1 MLVPAAAGALVLRRR
16 EALRRR
22 AERLRRGD
30 NAARIL
36 AAWRELQRLHRYG
49 VRAPEALEQIALE
62 ARFSSHEMTDEQRE
76 QVFRF
81 LERERTRLAKE
92 LPPLRR
98 LVARYVLALL

>member
-1 MLVPAAAGALVLRRR
+1 M
-16 EALRRR
+16 
-22 AERLRRGD
+22 
-30 NAARIL
+30 
-36 AAWRELQRLHRYG
+36 
-49 VRAPEALEQIALE
+49 RAPEALEQIALE

-76 QVFRF
+76 RVFRF